1 MALRPHA
8 PPAPVAIDPA
18 VTFRANVAEV
28 EHAIDQWISNKDR
41 TQPLTVPLPAR
52 IVDGSAVPVLDAAG
66 EAELVR
72 RYNAE
77 GWSAAV
83 ESGVL
88 TLTPALTLA
97 APPAPAP
104 NKPTTAPAVA
114 S

>member
-8 PPAPVAIDPA
+8 PPAPV
-18 VTFRANVAEV
+18 
-28 EHAIDQWISNKDR
+28 AIDQWISNKDR

-88 TLTPALTLA
+88 TLTPALA